1 MFRRF
6 IDPRNKV
13 SNEFFP
19 RARPCADESSRRADA
34 GGGPQRGD
42 HRQENS
48 RPGQGCP
55 PITHLD
61 LRSPIGFRVPPP
73 TESRLNCW
81 QVTLI
86 ILSLQM
92 LPQPSPRR
100 ACWSMTEVRWLFLY
114 AAPAVEQKSR
124 LGLCYHMVP
133 HAQGGGRS
141 LQRRCKLSLKQ
152 ERGTPHR
159 PFKEGYLHSLPP
171 ATGHH
176 RTRPHH
182 TIIPTQPSTQGAA
195 RTALSPAQGICRN
208 RKRRD
213 QHEKRG
219 RIDEEKRAKTQNNA
233 EKNRRRLKKNT
244 RGGARRKDRT
254 QVRYKE

>member
-1 MFRRF
+1 
-6 IDPRNKV
+6 
-13 SNEFFP
+13 
-19 RARPCADESSRRADA
+19 
-34 GGGPQRGD
+34 
-42 HRQENS
+42 
-48 RPGQGCP
+48 
-55 PITHLD
+55 
-61 LRSPIGFRVPPP
+61 
-73 TESRLNCW
+73 
-81 QVTLI
+81 
-86 ILSLQM
+86 M

-114 AAPAVEQKSR
+114 APAVEQKSR

>member
-1 MFRRF
+1 MH
-6 IDPRNKV
+6 
-13 SNEFFP
+13 
-19 RARPCADESSRRADA
+19 ESSGRADA
-34 GGGPQRGD
+34 ASGSQSGD

-114 AAPAVEQKSR
+114 APAVEHKSR
-124 LGLCYHMVP
+124 LGLCCHMVP

-152 ERGTPHR
+152 ERGTPPHR
-159 PFKEGYLHSLPP
+159 PFKEGYMHSSPP

-176 RTRPHH
+176 TTRPHH

-208 RKRRD
+208 RERRD
-213 QHEKRG
+213 QHERRG
-219 RIDEEKRAKTQNNA
+219 RID
-233 EKNRRRLKKNT
+233 
-244 RGGARRKDRT
+244 
-254 QVRYKE
+254 